1 MVVKIVGFKTFER
14 KNGSEFCAL
23 IVQGGIEAVKSK
35 ETGKTY
41 FTARKVNVS
50 CTFDEEMCESLIGE
64 DFPGS
69 IQKVEVDAYEY
80 AIPETGE
87 IVTLTH
93 SYQYVSEEEN
103 VVNNNVVEKELVL

>member
-1 MVVKIVGFKTFER
+1 MVKIVGFKTFER
-14 KNGSEFCAL
+14 KDGSEFCAL
-23 IVQGGIEAVKSK
+23 TVQGGIEAVKSQ
-35 ETGKTY
+35 ETGRVY

-50 CTFDEEMCESLIGE
+50 CTFNEEMCENLIGT

-87 IVTLTH
+87 LVTLTH
-93 SYQYVSEEEN
+93 SYQYVSEEESI
-103 VVNNNVVEKELVL
+103 VKNNVVEKELVL

>member
-1 MVVKIVGFKTFER
+1 MVKIVGLKTFER
-14 KNGSEFCAL
+14 KDGSEFCAL

-50 CTFDEEMCESLIGE
+50 CTFDEEMCESLIGS

-69 IQKVEVDAYEY
+69 IQKVEVEAYEY

-87 IVTLTH
+87 MVTLTH
-93 SYQYVSEEEN
+93 SYEYVSEEDN
-103 VVNNNVVEKELVL
+103 VVKSNFVEKELVL